1 MPGSNLATVEIQ
13 SDYTGVTERHAHR
26 RTFDERIDLTFYV
39 NAEQYLP
46 IKFFE
51 AWIDY
56 ITGGNLTDQ
65 RSSQYF
71 YRMNYSDEYT
81 SQQGLA
87 VTKFERDSYT
97 PSEPPVSWVM
107 LLTLIMNQL
116 EMNLDIILLD
126 HFH

>member
-1 MPGSNLATVEIQ
+1 MLIA
-13 SDYTGVTERHAHR
+13 AHLMS
-26 RTFDERIDLTFYV
+26 IDLTFYV

-56 ITGGNLTDQ
+56 IAGGNIADQ

-97 PSEPPVSWVM
+97 PSSSSELGYAIDIDYEPTGNE
-107 LLTLIMNQL
+107 LRYNF
-116 EMNLDIILLD
+116 II
-126 HFH
+126 